1 MGSFD
6 SGLKR
11 KKGNLISL
19 IILVVFSLPTIA
31 SSVDESRF
39 QPFVERHDNGWIDW
53 QEGLIYGVGR
63 GYLQK
68 NENSRIK
75 AQRAANVIASG
86 SIVKL
91 AAGLNLDDAQT
102 LQTIGKGKVVVKLRA
117 FLRDRPHKSSFV
129 EGKDPY
135 YEVVRVASLKGVSG
149 LTAKL
154 IDYFSKDPVWKDFP
168 VPERG
173 DDAELVDED
182 QPWLLLDARGLNDN
196 DKVSPALFPK
206 IKSDTGET
214 IYDLKGVEEQALKN
228 RGMMNYVVTDESSE
242 DLRSDHR
249 LIENILAAAGLIAGV
264 DEAIAEDGK
273 RRKKRRRYIVKDVKE
288 VQGLAKTNLVVSAK
302 DAKNLKAEDSASRI
316 LKKCRVVVIASS
328 PIGGVEGAIPRLLA
342 MNKDDRQK
350 KRPLILQ

>member
-1 MGSFD
+1 MRSSD
-6 SGLKR
+6 SRLNR
-11 KKGNLISL
+11 KQGRLIGL
-19 IILVVFSLPTIA
+19 IILVILCLPTISA
-31 SSVDESRF
+31 SVDESRF
-39 QPFVERHDNGWIDW
+39 QPYIEKHDNGWIDW
-53 QEGLIYGVGR
+53 QEGLIYGIGR
-63 GYLQK
+63 GYLLK
-68 NENSRIK
+68 NENSRIR

-91 AAGLNLDDAQT
+91 AAGLNLDDTQT

-117 FLRDRPHKSSFV
+117 FLRDKPSKSSFV

-168 VPERG
+168 IPARES
-173 DDAELVDED
+173 DDAGLDDDD
-182 QPWLLLDARGLNDN
+182 QPWLLLDARGLTNN
-196 DKVSPALFPK
+196 EKVSPALFPK
-206 IKSDTGET
+206 IQSEEGEI
-214 IYDLKGVEEQALKN
+214 IYDVKGVGEKALKE
-228 RGMMNYVVTDESSE
+228 RGMMNYVVTDESFE

-249 LIENILAAAGLIAGV
+249 LLDNLLAAAGLIAGV
-264 DEAIAEDGK
+264 DEALAEERQ
-273 RRKKRRRYIVKDVKE
+273 RRRKRRRYIVQDVKA

-302 DAKNLKAEDSASRI
+302 DAKKLKAEDSASRI

-342 MNKDDRQK
+342 MHEGNNS
-350 KRPLILQ
+350 

>member
-1 MGSFD
+1 MNSFD
-6 SGLKR
+6 SRSLR
-11 KKGNLISL
+11 KKGSLISL
-19 IILVVFSLPTIA
+19 IILAVFCLPTIA

-39 QPFVERHDNGWIDW
+39 QPFIEKHDNGWIDW
-53 QEGLIYGVGR
+53 QEGLIYGIGR
-63 GYLQK
+63 GYMQK

-91 AAGLNLDDAQT
+91 AAGLNLDDART
-102 LQTIGKGKVVVKLRA
+102 LQTIGKGKVAVKLRA
-117 FLRDRPHKSSFV
+117 FLRDRPQKSSFV

-135 YEVVRVASLKGVSG
+135 FEVVRVASLKGVSG

-168 VPERG
+168 IPAGE
-173 DDAELVDED
+173 DDAELADED
-182 QPWLLLDARGLNDN
+182 QPWLVLYARGLTNN

-206 IKSDTGET
+206 IQSEEGEI
-214 IYDLKGVEEQALKN
+214 IYDVKGVGEKALKK

-249 LIENILAAAGLIAGV
+249 LIENILAATGLVVGV
-264 DEAIAEDGK
+264 NEAIAEDGR
-273 RRKKRRRYIVKDVKE
+273 RRKKRRRYIVKDVKA

-328 PIGGVEGAIPRLLA
+328 PIGGVEGARPRLLA
-342 MNKDDRQK
+342 MNEDD
-350 KRPLILQ
+350 L